1 MLIISLV
8 IILSIDLL
16 ILKVQQKIIYQF
28 YFVGISISE
37 YNISPIE
44 KPYNSIDDCLSDSIF
59 TR

>member
-16 ILKVQQKIIYQF
+16 ILKAQQKIIYQF
-28 YFVGISISE
+28 SISE
-37 YNISPIE
+37 YSISPIE